1 MKTFPKCDP
10 CLSISFY
17 KITKIVRALWLAE
30 GRVCM
35 RFCKDGFDVEM
46 FCFSRVHQAST
57 NSISLYFIYPILRR
71 LKLGKSLQTS
81 CDNFFRLS
89 WHFKR
94 EKSVCWKSS
103 FVQNKNWSRVQDSVC
118 KTLRLVR
125 ISLLISAITKSFAF
139 FFSRKSCY
147 NCLEF
152 SQPLEYLY
160 QAMQTPKSFL
170 LLKWYNFYS
179 FKIFP
184 RFWLAKSTRIIHH
197 NQPLMTKFGRMLR
210 LINRWR
216 QTCSFLAG

>member
-35 RFCKDGFDVEM
+35 RFCKDSFDVEM

-81 CDNFFRLS
+81 CDNFFRIS

-103 FVQNKNWSRVQDSVC
+103 FVQNKNWSRVQDSVY

-139 FFSRKSCY
+139 FSRESHVITVSNSPNPSSIYIRLCKHGKVFY
-147 NCLEF
+147 CLNGIIF
-152 SQPLEYLY
+152 IHSKYFPD
-160 QAMQTPKSFL
+160 SDW
-170 LLKWYNFYS
+170 LK
-179 FKIFP
+179 
-184 RFWLAKSTRIIHH
+184 AH
-197 NQPLMTKFGRMLR
+197 
-210 LINRWR
+210 
-216 QTCSFLAG
+216 A